1 MASATIERDFLEL
14 MHQTIIVEKL
24 IRRDPIGGDPVYDPP
39 KVYRGRVVNKQR
51 LIVDAQGQERMATTT
66 AWFFGAPNITTD
78 DRITLPDGRQP
89 FILAINHYPDEK
101 GMHHVRVD
109 FA

>member
-1 MASATIERDFLEL
+1 
-14 MHQTIIVEKL
+14 
-24 IRRDPIGGDPVYDPP
+24 
-39 KVYRGRVVNKQR
+39 
-51 LIVDAQGQERMATTT
+51 VDTDGQERLSTTT
-66 AWFFGAPNITTD
+66 AWFFGAPDITTD

-89 FILAINHYPDEK
+89 FILAIAHFPDER